1 MPTTNDLNTNSD
13 STLNVTLILV
23 RSATWFSKDS
33 GIMSN
38 KVLVLRLVCVD
49 EEVKGVTGLHCMY
62 NFSRKLH
69 HCMYNLDPYAVCWG

>member
-38 KVLVLRLVCVD
+38 KVLV
-49 EEVKGVTGLHCMY
+49 
-62 NFSRKLH
+62 
-69 HCMYNLDPYAVCWG
+69 

>member
-1 MPTTNDLNTNSD
+1 MPTTNDLNSD

-49 EEVKGVTGLHCMY
+49 EEVKGVTDLHCMY

-69 HCMYNLDPYAVCWG
+69 HCM